1 MKKNLIL
8 VVAFMVMMMS
18 NSCEDIEFINEHSLV
33 GSWKI
38 TSFVMNGNDVTEQFS
53 DFIITCD
60 EDGSMIISGNGTIY
74 YCDWEWNDAD
84 HFECSFQLHSCD
96 HNSIMWQI
104 QNVWNISEHN
114 ENYCNFESQGSMH
127 HNTMMWAKTE

>member
-1 MKKNLIL
+1 M
-8 VVAFMVMMMS
+8 
-18 NSCEDIEFINEHSLV
+18 

-60 EDGSMIISGNGTIY
+60 EDGSMIISGNGTTY

-114 ENYCNFESQGSMH
+114 ENYCSFQSQGSMH
-127 HNTMMWAKTE
+127 HNTMFWAKTE